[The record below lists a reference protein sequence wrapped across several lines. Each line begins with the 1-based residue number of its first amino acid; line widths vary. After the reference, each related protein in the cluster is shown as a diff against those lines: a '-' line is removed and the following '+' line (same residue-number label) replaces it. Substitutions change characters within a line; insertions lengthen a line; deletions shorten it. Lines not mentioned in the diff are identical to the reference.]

1 MHVLGRSI
9 TVPLPAVLLDI
20 QVVRERA
27 ALVRVVL
34 VIPPIN
40 NKRTAIVNLTVAKL
54 GKRVQLARAPAV
66 LPVSTK
72 VIINSLELRASIAMQ
87 EHTLEPKLPR
97 VRIVQLVNTRVLL
110 AKLIAT
116 GALSVSIK
124 VVMDKLVAM
133 VRACLSLLGFALLFS
148 SLDLYDCIFK

>member
-1 MHVLGRSI
+1 
-9 TVPLPAVLLDI
+9 
-20 QVVRERA
+20 
-27 ALVRVVL
+27 
-34 VIPPIN
+34 
-40 NKRTAIVNLTVAKL
+40 
-54 GKRVQLARAPAV
+54 V

-124 VVMDKLVAM
+124 VVMEKLVAM
-133 VRACLSLLGFALLFS
+133 VVVREATKINM
-148 SLDLYDCIFK
+148 DR